1 MLFVFEDN
9 YSSSTMAPYTG
20 NGKMF
25 KDKQK
30 DYRQRLKMEEK
41 NRLKYLRKKVKRGTA
56 TKKDKEELKVLENK

>member
-1 MLFVFEDN
+1 
-9 YSSSTMAPYTG
+9 MAPYTG

-30 DYRQRLKMEEK
+30 EYRQRLKMEEK